1 MRTAALL
8 CAALVM
14 ATGCATEDSADT
26 TTTIDTTTTAAPAA
40 MEAPAVSGPP
50 EACTASV
57 REGDTGPIGQA
68 VESVPLP
75 DDAVLLMAQV
85 VTNTDV
91 PGSFDVVVRVCSPK
105 VDDDAIRALATELAT
120 AVAASGEPVESMR
133 VPMWA
138 PVGDTVDEYRQANLE
153 DFPIYLWGDDLT
165 EGGPPPE
172 SRWDLL
178 DQ

>member
-1 MRTAALL
+1 MRIAALL
-8 CAALVM
+8 CAALVVL
-14 ATGCATEDSADT
+14 TGCATEDTA
-26 TTTIDTTTTAAPAA
+26 DTTTTAANAATDAPAA
-40 MEAPAVSGPP
+40 SGPP

-57 REGDTGPIGQA
+57 LEGDTGPIGQA
-68 VESVPLP
+68 VEAVPLP

-85 VTNTDV
+85 VTNSDV

-105 VDDDAIRALATELAT
+105 VGDDEIRALATELAT

-138 PVGDTVDEYRQANLE
+138 PAGDTIEEYRQANLE
-153 DFPIYLWGDDLT
+153 NFPIYLWGDDLS

-172 SRWDLL
+172 GRWDLL
-178 DQ
+178 WQ